1 MITDL
6 YNLKGVRTREVIL
19 QGPGEGGRE
28 GNGGLRL
35 QTQGRSAVTGK
46 IPGRGEDAVEA
57 FGVGRLLRESW
68 VAGNRRGA
76 SSMR

>member
-35 QTQGRSAVTGK
+35 QIQGRSAVTGK

-57 FGVGRLLRESW
+57 FLRESW
-68 VAGNRRGA
+68 VAGNRRRA